1 MDAIEALRSRVSVLP
16 RFMDGQ
22 EPTEA
27 DIADLL
33 EVAVSVPD
41 HGMVRP
47 WRFVVIRGADR
58 DRLGEVFA
66 EALKRRMPEASEED
80 LAKERAKPLRSPAM
94 IAVLARVVTDRP
106 GVPVVEQIV
115 SAGAAISNIL
125 NGAHAKGLGAVL
137 LTGDNAYDPH
147 VKAFFGL
154 REEDAIVGFIYLG
167 TPKGKVPGKPRP
179 DPQQFV
185 EAFGAHAG

>member
-16 RFMDGQ
+16 RLMDGR
-22 EPTEA
+22 EPDEA
-27 DIADLL
+27 DVAELLDL
-33 EVAVSVPD
+33 AVCVPD

-47 WRFVVIRGADR
+47 WRFVVIRGSDR
-58 DRLGEVFA
+58 ERLGEVFA
-66 EALKRRMPEASEED
+66 EALKRRMPDAGEED
-80 LAKERAKPLRSPAM
+80 LAKERARPMRAPVL
-94 IAVLARVVTDRP
+94 IAALARVATDRP
-106 GVPVVEQIV
+106 GVPVVEQLV
-115 SAGAAISNIL
+115 SAGAAVSNIL

-154 REEDAIVGFIYLG
+154 KEEDAIVGFIYLG

-179 DPQQFV
+179 DAQQFV
-185 EAFGAHAG
+185 ETFGAHAG